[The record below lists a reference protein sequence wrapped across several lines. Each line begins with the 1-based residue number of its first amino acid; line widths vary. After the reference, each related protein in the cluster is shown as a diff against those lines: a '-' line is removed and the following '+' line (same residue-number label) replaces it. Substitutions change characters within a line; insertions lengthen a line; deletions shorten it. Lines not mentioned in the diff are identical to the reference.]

1 MAFTSLELGGPA
13 FPAGARGLFSSGGLL
28 RALLGADNAGPSTE
42 EAQAR
47 SRATCRWCSGR
58 APPVLQATTPTAEYT
73 CGNCDAVLIPADEDK
88 ILALIIHCT
97 ACGWYNS
104 TGV

>member
-1 MAFTSLELGGPA
+1 MAFTLYLVP
-13 FPAGARGLFSSGGLL
+13 P
-28 RALLGADNAGPSTE
+28 
-42 EAQAR
+42 R
-47 SRATCRWCSGR
+47 SRQVRGAFSPLEGCYARYWEPTMPALPQKRLKLVPEPLAVGAVAD

>member
-13 FPAGARGLFSSGGLL
+13 FPAGARGLLL
-28 RALLGADNAGPSTE
+28 LWRAATRYWEPTMPALPQKRLNLVPEPLAIGAVAD
-42 EAQAR
+42 
-47 SRATCRWCSGR
+47 
-58 APPVLQATTPTAEYT
+58 APPALEAIRPTVEYT
-73 CGNCDAVLIPADEDK
+73 CGNCDAVLMRADEDK